1 MHPQF
6 LRSPNLIRSLLS
18 QNACNKDA
26 LELPHRFG
34 ILDAAPVHLQ
44 HELFELFFHGELSL
58 NIARSLEAGHSLG
71 LEP

>member
-18 QNACNKDA
+18 Q
-26 LELPHRFG
+26 